1 MKKEIIVYYAVG
13 GSGQGCIFTDKPERD
28 GKRHIWLGQSFG
40 AINFFVA
47 FMESEGLELPPITWK
62 DKPVELH
69 ITIEVVR

>member
-47 FMESEGLELPPITWK
+47 F
-62 DKPVELH
+62 
-69 ITIEVVR
+69 